1 MHTAMEVIAA
11 ATRSSPECAAS
22 ARMPRLPVSTPTTI
36 FMVVSPT
43 AASSE
48 PSAAERLSVSSVVSF
63 GDTPPNLTRRPL
75 GSGYSLLIAHA
86 EGGAFPGV
94 WPFPGGRGASV
105 GHASASQA
113 SEARLEG
120 GTCLEDRR
128 SQGQPL
134 PIQSVPRSVSS
145 QHCPAQGL

>member
-1 MHTAMEVIAA
+1 MRTAMYVIAA

-63 GDTPPNLTRRPL
+63 GDTPPNLTRRAL

-94 WPFPGGRGASV
+94 WPFPGGRGASG
-105 GHASASQA
+105 GHASAFQA
-113 SEARLEG
+113 GEGRLEG
-120 GTCLEDRR
+120 GSSLEHER
-128 SQGQPL
+128 L
-134 PIQSVPRSVSS
+134 HAEPIP
-145 QHCPAQGL
+145 